1 MRERPRLGPPHTAA
15 AGTPSRSRPRFPT
28 GEAKVLDGTRPLS
41 PPAAGRAPWRFLLP
55 ELTPQGLPG
64 RPRCRVGWVGGP
76 APPSTPGFLCTL
88 DLLQAALRCQTHD
101 AAAGGTVHPTLTR
114 LPERRFTN
122 KLLPFGGVGFVWFSG
137 VFVFNLTRRL
147 DAKVV
152 PTAGGW
158 VAAPARPHVS
168 ELWPW
173 GSRSLRGGNKD
184 ISGIL
189 DASGWVGLVLVWV
202 FGWFG
207 EENHRLRGCFSGR
220 VRFGSVRSGSGLS
233 GLTLR
238 LTVKEVPR

>member
-1 MRERPRLGPPHTAA
+1 MERGRRHPRQRGGYLGA
-15 AGTPSRSRPRFPT
+15 SCCLSSRPK
-28 GEAKVLDGTRPLS
+28 GS
-41 PPAAGRAPWRFLLP
+41 PAA
-55 ELTPQGLPG
+55 PG
-64 RPRCRVGWVGGP
+64 AAWGGVGGP

-122 KLLPFGGVGFVWFSG
+122 KLLPFGGVGFVRFSG
-137 VFVFNLTRRL
+137 VFVFNSTRCL

-152 PTAGGW
+152 PAAGGR
-158 VAAPARPHVS
+158 VAAPTRPHTS

-173 GSRSLRGGNKD
+173 GSRSLRGGKKD

-189 DASGWVGLVLVWV
+189 DASGWVGFVWVWV